1 MRVYLDHAATTPIAE
16 EAAAAMLEAM
26 RLAPCNPSA
35 AYSEAAAARKILR
48 LCRAQLADMLG
59 CDSADVILTSGG
71 TEGNNQ
77 VVQSFRDAH
86 AVIAAI
92 EHSSILAPAKC
103 CDATLVQPDE
113 TGYISPEAIEA
124 ALRPDTR
131 LICLQWA
138 NNETGVLQPVEAV
151 YAIARKRR
159 IHLHVDAVQ
168 GFGHI
173 PVKVVCDSMTISAH
187 KLYGPRGIGALY
199 VRPGAAVAPLL
210 TGGGQESGLRSGTEN
225 VPAAAGFRVAAA
237 LAQADMDARAARE
250 RTLMTDFLAQVKAQR
265 PDLRV
270 LGGDRPRLPGI
281 AAIQRPGMNAE
292 RAIAALDLQGVMV
305 SGGAACASHL
315 HQPSHV
321 YTAMGLSPQTAA
333 EVLRI
338 SIGRHTTAGELQY
351 AASVLAAVASPNH
364 S

>member
-35 AYSEAAAARKILR
+35 AYGEAGAARKILR

-59 CDSADVILTSGG
+59 CDSADIVLTSGG

-77 VVQSFRDAH
+77 VVQSFRGAH

-92 EHSSILAPAKC
+92 EHSSVLAPASC
-103 CDATLVQPDE
+103 CDVTLVQPDE
-113 TGYISPEAIEA
+113 TGYVSPEAIEA
-124 ALRPDTR
+124 ALRPDTH

-138 NNETGVLQPVEAV
+138 NNETGVLQPVETV
-151 YAIARKRR
+151 YALARRRR

-168 GFGHI
+168 VFGHM
-173 PVKVVCDSMTISAH
+173 PVKCCCDSMTISAH

-210 TGGGQESGLRSGTEN
+210 LGGGQESGMRAGTEN
-225 VPAAAGFRVAAA
+225 VPAAAGFRAAAA

-250 RTLMTDFLAQVKAQR
+250 RPLMADFLAQVKSIF
-265 PDLRV
+265 PDMRV
-270 LGGDRPRLPGI
+270 LGGDRPRLPGV
-281 AAIQRPGMNAE
+281 AAIHLPSINAE
-292 RAIAALDLQGVMV
+292 RTIAALDLQGVMV

-321 YTAMGLSPQTAA
+321 YTAMGMSPQAAA

-351 AASVLAAVASPNH
+351 ATGVLAAASPSH